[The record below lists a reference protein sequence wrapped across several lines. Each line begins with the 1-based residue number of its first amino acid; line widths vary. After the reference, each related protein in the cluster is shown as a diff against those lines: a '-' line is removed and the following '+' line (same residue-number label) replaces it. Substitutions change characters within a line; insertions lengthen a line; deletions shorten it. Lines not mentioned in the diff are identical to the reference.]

1 MGVISEERTLP
12 GVSVARLV
20 KDLKAEVLCCAES
33 TDKLVENIM
42 IGAMSFGSGEDY
54 FVRKDNKAVIT
65 RGERPDIALAA
76 LSTSTVCL
84 ILSHGKETSPQ
95 VIHLAEDKGVPVLS
109 VEQDVLSIVEEV
121 EKTFIKA
128 GTPQKFKPEES
139 D

>member
-1 MGVISEERTLP
+1 MGVLSEERALP
-12 GVSVARLV
+12 SVSVAKLAE
-20 KDLKAEVLCCAES
+20 DLKAEVLCCPEL

-65 RGERPDIALAA
+65 RGEKHDIALAA
-76 LSTSTVCL
+76 LSTSTACL
-84 ILSHGKETSPQ
+84 ILSNGKQTSPQ
-95 VIHLAEDKGVPVLS
+95 VIHWAEDKGVPVLS
-109 VEQDVLSIVEEV
+109 VEQDVLSIVDEV

-128 GTPQKFKPEES
+128 MSGEQEKSGES